1 MDSVSRIFLTV
12 VAFPWRCPLGFWAA
26 GSAAGAAWAIEALR
40 GVRWAETAGLLML
53 GGAIGA
59 LATALW
65 LAAAIGARDRMVQDD
80 LRREMARARAAE
92 EERFQRDFVEF
103 LEQCVR
109 EEGDTP
115 VWEGDNAP
123 EEP

>member
-1 MDSVSRIFLTV
+1 M
-12 VAFPWRCPLGFWAA
+12 AA
-26 GSAAGAAWAIEALR
+26 AAAAGAAWAVGTLH

-53 GGAIGA
+53 GAAIGA
-59 LATALW
+59 LAAALW
-65 LAAAIGARDRMVQDD
+65 LAAAIGARDRMVQDE
-80 LRREMARARAAE
+80 LQREMAKARAE
-92 EERFQRDFVEF
+92 EEERSQRDFVEF